1 MANPLPRGGRGSDRA
16 AIQRVTPS
24 YCATASGCLKRSQS
38 QVGQLQ
44 VGQLQ
49 VGQSQVGI
57 GDLRYFPRTFGQFV
71 FALRMKPGMSRSH
84 FRCTP
89 AS

>member
-1 MANPLPRGGRGSDRA
+1 MANPLPRGGRGSDRV
-16 AIQRVTPS
+16 AILRVTPS

-38 QVGQLQ
+38 QVGQSQ

-49 VGQSQVGI
+49 VGQLQGGI